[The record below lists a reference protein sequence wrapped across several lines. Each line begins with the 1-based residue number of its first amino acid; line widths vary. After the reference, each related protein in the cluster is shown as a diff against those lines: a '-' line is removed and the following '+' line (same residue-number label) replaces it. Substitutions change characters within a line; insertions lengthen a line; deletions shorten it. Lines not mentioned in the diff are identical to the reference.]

1 MGQQLVVI
9 FLHAVQR
16 IQQLPH
22 GGNGLG
28 GAVGGGRQI
37 LHDRGRLG
45 QIPLHQKHD
54 IIDGIHVGIHEVTQL
69 PRHAMGAV
77 AGIVGV
83 AGDTGDTAG
92 HSVRGGLCVIQRA
105 VDHIVQAVQFIL
117 QLIQAARRELQ
128 RDIRGHLPH
137 DAAHILAALYGTAV
151 DAAGHVAILTSGNAA
166 HIIAH
171 MRIAH
176 RAGVD
181 AALQDAVGVS
191 GNAAGIGGHGI
202 LRYILTFQQVIE
214 GAFDVFK
221 IRRHVILAD
230 GGVDRR
236 RIGAVQ
242 QRAGILAGDTTGE
255 LTAPYHTGRAAVE
268 DLAAGL
274 VLSGDAAYIVTAHD
288 DT

>member
-1 MGQQLVVI
+1 
-9 FLHAVQR
+9 
-16 IQQLPH
+16 
-22 GGNGLG
+22 
-28 GAVGGGRQI
+28 
-37 LHDRGRLG
+37 
-45 QIPLHQKHD
+45 
-54 IIDGIHVGIHEVTQL
+54 
-69 PRHAMGAV
+69 
-77 AGIVGV
+77 
-83 AGDTGDTAG
+83 
-92 HSVRGGLCVIQRA
+92 
-105 VDHIVQAVQFIL
+105 
-117 QLIQAARRELQ
+117 
-128 RDIRGHLPH
+128 
-137 DAAHILAALYGTAV
+137 
-151 DAAGHVAILTSGNAA
+151 
-166 HIIAH
+166 

-255 LTAPYHTGRAAVE
+255 LTAPYHTGRAAVG

-274 VLSGDAAYIVTAHD
+274 VFSGDAAYIVTAHD
-288 DT
+288 DSDDHIFVIVDGEVRIVTGDREIIAGKDQAVFVKGMTPHSIWNNGAKTAVVIKISTEGETK